1 VCRKIS
7 QEVDN
12 VIIERKSTLAYLR
25 DEVAQRKKELVEQS
39 FIPTDEEAEF
49 ARCLEIK
56 AKWNAEIADIR
67 NKLIEAESKK
77 RTAYI

>member
-1 VCRKIS
+1 
-7 QEVDN
+7 
-12 VIIERKSTLAYLR
+12 
-25 DEVAQRKKELVEQS
+25 VEQS